1 MSSFFPI
8 LRNNLRLNTLFSES
22 LRESKKNICEVSILE
37 VSLFIDGKMIE
48 LNEFSQEFLGGTL
61 QGAISPLK
69 GINRNWAELEIKI
82 KR

>member
-1 MSSFFPI
+1 M
-8 LRNNLRLNTLFSES
+8 
-22 LRESKKNICEVSILE
+22 K
-37 VSLFIDGKMIE
+37 VSLFIDGNMIE

-69 GINRNWAELEIKI
+69 EIDRNWAKLEIII